1 MGNGI
6 DDRKLTNPKNEIDD
20 KKRRTGGKHR

>member
-20 KKRRTGGKHR
+20 KKRRTGARKA

>member
-6 DDRKLTNPKNEIDD
+6 DDRKLTNPKNEIDE